1 MKLGYSFVF
10 IKEILRLVKGS
21 YFSTT
26 FSKYSDPKRLVK
38 ISLKS
43 EDRAVARRVL
53 TYQNCVVFV
62 QLKTILGGFVIKGYL
77 GYWTLVIKTFTLV
90 TAVSSG
96 LSLGKEGPLVH
107 VASCIGNVLV
117 RFFPKYY
124 GNEAKKRE
132 VQCLSRLA
140 FFLPCLYFLQTFI
153 E

>member
-53 TYQNCVVFV
+53 TYQNCVFFV
-62 QLKTILGGFVIKGYL
+62 
-77 GYWTLVIKTFTLV
+77 
-90 TAVSSG
+90 
-96 LSLGKEGPLVH
+96 
-107 VASCIGNVLV
+107 
-117 RFFPKYY
+117 
-124 GNEAKKRE
+124 
-132 VQCLSRLA
+132 
-140 FFLPCLYFLQTFI
+140 
-153 E
+153 